1 MTRDIT
7 LQSQALELAHVMIRS
22 VDGTIRLWTHG
33 MERLYGYTR
42 EEAVGQTADRLL
54 RTVFPRPRGEIE
66 AELRGSGQWSGEL
79 VHRRRDGTTII
90 VASHWSL
97 SRDDAGHPV
106 AVTEVNNDITEQKR
120 SESARLHLAAIVE
133 SSTDAIIG
141 KTVDGIVTSWNEA
154 AAAMFGYA
162 AEEMIGRPITTLF
175 PPGRLVEEGM
185 ILDRVRRG
193 ERVEHYETVRRRKD
207 GTEIEVSLTV
217 SPIRDAAG
225 TVVGVSKIAR
235 DITERKLAEAC
246 LQNLQSELLHV
257 SRLSTM
263 DRMASTLAHEL
274 NQPLTAVTNYLSA
287 LRRLIAAGPGAD
299 PKRVDEILDRTVEQA
314 TRAGQVIRRLR
325 EFVAKGETERRIE
338 GVNDMVEDAAG
349 LALVGARQ
357 EGVAASMEF
366 GGGIPKVLVDRVQI
380 QQVLINLVR
389 NALEA
394 MERSAT
400 RELRI
405 ATRYLHDSR
414 QAEITVADT
423 GPGIA
428 PEIANR
434 LFQPFVSTKKT
445 GMGLG
450 LSICREIVEAHG
462 GMLSAAGVN
471 EPTGTVFSMIV
482 PIAAV
487 AEEQAAGDA

>member
-1 MTRDIT
+1 MATDMT
-7 LQSQALELAHVMIRS
+7 LESQALDLAHVMIRS
-22 VDGTIRLWTHG
+22 VDGTIWLWTRG

-42 EEAVGQTADRLL
+42 EQAVGQISHRLL
-54 RTVFPRPRGEIE
+54 GTAFPRPRGEID
-66 AELRGSGQWSGEL
+66 AELLGRGQWSGEL
-79 VHRRRDGTTII
+79 VHRRRDGAAVT

-97 SRDDAGHPV
+97 SRDDRGRPI

-175 PPGRLVEEGM
+175 PHGHLIEEGM

-235 DITERKLAEAC
+235 DITERKLAQARLED
-246 LQNLQSELLHV
+246 LQSELLHV

-263 DRMASTLAHEL
+263 GQMASTLAHEL

-299 PKRVDEILDRTVEQA
+299 PKRVGEILDRTVEQA

-338 GVNDMVEDAAG
+338 SVNDMVEDAAD

-357 EGVAASMEF
+357 QGVAASMEF
-366 GGGIPKVLVDRVQI
+366 EGGIPKVLVDRVQI

-462 GMLSAAGVN
+462 GLLSTAAN
-471 EPTGTVFSMIV
+471 EPIGTVFSMIV

-487 AEEQAAGDA
+487 AEDPSTVGDA